1 MAALEE
7 ALTYPPARLYA
18 RLNVTTWARR
28 CEMIGFRPCDFDFG
42 QQMLNVRRSTVY
54 VNGRISPV
62 G

>member
-1 MAALEE
+1 MISFMISFV
-7 ALTYPPARLYA
+7 PPKLHA

-42 QQMLNVRRSTVY
+42 QQILNITRSPE
-54 VNGRISPV
+54 SPLPHPS